1 MITSIAHF
9 TMKAGK
15 EELALAR
22 LAAVRAQ
29 AEREQPGVVFYLVH
43 RVISRKTNR
52 PTRKL
57 MFYESYVDDA
67 ALQRH
72 LNSKEWKAVVKG
84 WSDCFEGTSNV
95 SFVSLERIAGFVHLQ
110 APADA

>member
-15 EELALAR
+15 EDLALKR

-43 RVISRKTNR
+43 RVLDKKSMR

-57 MFYESYVDDA
+57 MFYESYVDES
-67 ALQRH
+67 ALNRH
-72 LNSKEWKAVVKG
+72 LKSKEWQAVVKG
-84 WSDCFEGTSNV
+84 WSDCFEGTSDV

-110 APADA
+110 AP

>member
-15 EELALAR
+15 EELALKR

-43 RVISRKTNR
+43 RVLDKKSGR

-57 MFYESYVDDA
+57 MFYESYVDQA
-67 ALQRH
+67 ALDRH
-72 LNSKEWKAVVKG
+72 LGSKAWQAVVKG
-84 WSDCFEGTSNV
+84 WSDCFEGTSAV

-110 APADA
+110 AP